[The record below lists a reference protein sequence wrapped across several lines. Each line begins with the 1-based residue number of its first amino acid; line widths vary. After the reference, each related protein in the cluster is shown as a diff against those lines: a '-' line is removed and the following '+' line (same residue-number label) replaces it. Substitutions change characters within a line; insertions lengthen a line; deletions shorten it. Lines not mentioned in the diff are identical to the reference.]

1 MGVGTTVKVVALM
14 AVPPGVVTRIWPLVA
29 PPGTVVVIVVSSTTV
44 STDCVVKLKRTDVA
58 PVKPVPVMV
67 TGSPTPA
74 AVGEKLVIV
83 GGVFD
88 RFPRLKIVLGHLG
101 EGLPFWLYR
110 IDFMHAGI
118 VRAGRSEGVKPLKRK
133 PSDYLRENFHI
144 TCSGMAWH
152 KAIAFTQDVVG
163 EDRVLYAMDYPYQY
177 AIDEVHT
184 LDGMDMNPAAK
195 AKFYQTNAEKL
206 FKIPHRSAA

>member
-83 GGVFD
+83 GGGKTVKLVALVAVPPAVTTFSGPVVE
-88 RFPRLKIVLGHLG
+88 FVGTVVEIVVAFTTVNVGC
-101 EGLPFWLYR
+101 
-110 IDFMHAGI
+110 
-118 VRAGRSEGVKPLKRK
+118 GVPLKRTAVAPLK
-133 PSDYLRENFHI
+133 LVPVIVTEAPQTPLVGVKLVMVGGWNTVKLAALVAVPPAVT
-144 TCSGMAWH
+144 TCRSPVVEFVGTVVV
-152 KAIAFTQDVVG
+152 IVVAFTTANVG
-163 EDRVLYAMDYPYQY
+163 
-177 AIDEVHT
+177 
-184 LDGMDMNPAAK
+184 
-195 AKFYQTNAEKL
+195 
-206 FKIPHRSAA
+206 